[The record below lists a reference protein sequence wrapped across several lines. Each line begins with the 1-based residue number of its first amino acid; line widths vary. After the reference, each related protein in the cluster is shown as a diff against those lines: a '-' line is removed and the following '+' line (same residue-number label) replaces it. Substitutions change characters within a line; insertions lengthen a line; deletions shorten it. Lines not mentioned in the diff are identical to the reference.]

1 MTTIET
7 TATLVPLL
15 NFAGLAIK
23 KSPVKDWTIPFA
35 LAAIGAVA
43 FPALTSWTAE
53 SIIQGV
59 LSAGAAVAANQA
71 WRQGVEA
78 VKAN

>member
-7 TATLVPLL
+7 HAALVPLL

-43 FPALTSWTAE
+43 FPSLTQFSAE
-53 SIIQGV
+53 NVVQGV
-59 LSAGAAVAANQA
+59 LAASAAVAANQA
-71 WRQGVEA
+71 WRQGSEA
-78 VKAN
+78 IKN